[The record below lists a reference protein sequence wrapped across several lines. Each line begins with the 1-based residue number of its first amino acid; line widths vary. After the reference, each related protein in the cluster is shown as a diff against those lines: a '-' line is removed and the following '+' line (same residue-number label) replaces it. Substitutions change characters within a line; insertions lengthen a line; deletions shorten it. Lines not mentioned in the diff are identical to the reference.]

1 MLFGSRSGTP
11 ETQSSRATP
20 PPTELKSKS
29 PLMSPFHES
38 KLAGTKRKVESDDNL
53 VGGGGTPPSKKTALS
68 S

>member
-20 PPTELKSKS
+20 PPTESKSKS
-29 PLMSPFHES
+29 PLMSFHES

-53 VGGGGTPPSKKTALS
+53 VGGDGTPPSKKTALS